1 MVATEHP
8 IWCDP
13 TFCDA
18 PAELPAMGGG
28 RYPFTAHHSIPV
40 QIGVS
45 VFDVFTGGKIQ
56 GPLLNA
62 DGGTFAWLTQAVAPW
77 KCTTYLNIGLYQPN
91 VGCPES
97 LLHVPMA
104 PRNTIA
110 PSLPMAAGE
119 RLWHLCTHALEVR
132 NDEMFRYGQY
142 GEVPI
147 GEIDT

>member
-18 PAELPAMGGG
+18 LAELPLMNGPQ
-28 RYPFTAHHSIPV
+28 YPHTRHHSIPV

-45 VFDVFTGGKIQ
+45 VFDVFTGPEIS
-56 GPLLNA
+56 GPLL
-62 DGGTFAWLTQAVAPW
+62 DKQGGVFAWLTQAVAPW
-77 KCTTYLNIGLYQPN
+77 QCTTYLRIGLYQPD
-91 VGCPES
+91 VGRPEQ
-97 LLHVPMA
+97 LLSVPME
-104 PRNTIA
+104 PRNTVV
-110 PSLPMAAGE
+110 SSSPMSAGE

-132 NDEMFRYGQY
+132 TDEPFRYGQY